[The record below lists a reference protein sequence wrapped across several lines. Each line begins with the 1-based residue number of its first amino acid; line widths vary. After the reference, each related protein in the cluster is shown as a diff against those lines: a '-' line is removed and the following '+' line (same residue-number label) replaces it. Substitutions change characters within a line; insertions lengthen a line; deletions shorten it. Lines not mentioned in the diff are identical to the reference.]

1 MSPVLRMPAR
11 WLTALL
17 TLALSAGAFAQ
28 WTTPQVTAPGLQYRT
43 FFSPTANATVSFHIY
58 LPPEYTANP
67 TARFPVLYW
76 LHGSGSPT
84 AGISAV
90 RNWFSSAMSQGK
102 IPPMLLVFPNGMGA
116 SMWCDSKDGTV
127 PMESVVTDDL
137 IPHVDANFRTIDA
150 RRGRIVEGFSMGGPG
165 SARLGLRRTDLFGG
179 ISMLGAGPMQLDF
192 TDAPL
197 GTDVPPENRALLYER
212 VWSSDPDYYLSE
224 HPWTIVAEQ
233 PEAHGRLGTVLRIGC
248 GEIDAMLP
256 GNADFHQHLITL
268 GVPHSYT
275 TVPNVDHDALQTLQ
289 GLAAQTGW
297 GFYAAALAVPDP
309 QPADLDVNGRIDG
322 GDLAVL
328 LLNFGDCSGSCKA
341 DLDASG
347 SVDSGDIALL
357 LLDFEA

>member
-1 MSPVLRMPAR
+1 MSPVLRIRVP

-90 RNWFSSAMSQGK
+90 RNWFSSAMTQGK

-137 IPHVDANFRTIDA
+137 IPHVDATFRTIDA

-192 TDAPL
+192 MEAPL
-197 GTDVPPENRALLYER
+197 GTDVSPENRALLYDR